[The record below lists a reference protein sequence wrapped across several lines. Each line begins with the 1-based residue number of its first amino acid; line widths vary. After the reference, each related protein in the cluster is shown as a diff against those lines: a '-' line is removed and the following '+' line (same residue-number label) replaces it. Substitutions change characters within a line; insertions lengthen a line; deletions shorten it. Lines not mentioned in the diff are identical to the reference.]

1 MTGLE
6 VDIDWSGGGGGGGGG
21 GGYRT
26 SDMLLLES
34 DSVRHVI
41 ATILV
46 LY

>member
-6 VDIDWSGGGGGGGGG
+6 VDIDRSGGGGG
-21 GGYRT
+21 YWI
-26 SDMLLLES
+26 SKMLLLES

-41 ATILV
+41 ATVLV